1 LERTFDMFANRTLLV
16 SGIALV
22 LAACSSKSQDDTDDD
37 GTGGANV
44 SNMGGA
50 GNPSDGGSTGFSNQT
65 STGSTSTSNLGGN
78 ANTST
83 VNSNGTGSASSNVGG
98 NGGVNSTGVGGGTDN
113 CKSESQV
120 PQASPPIVEFQVD
133 ITSSMNNQYPPRTG
147 QSRWVQ
153 IQAALTS
160 AMSTLASAHPDW
172 IVALSFF
179 AKPTG
184 PACYSPSQS
193 VNFGPLAQNL
203 TRLNSAISSTQ
214 PNGYT
219 PTYAAWSFAF
229 DQITTFGQDY
239 PGSNK
244 YIVLLTDGV
253 PTVEA
258 DGCTTGPGNN
268 GACPSN
274 CISGASFQKQINDI
288 ASLGVPNNVK
298 TFFVAI
304 PGAEDPQ
311 GADFDP
317 LYMLSLASVAGG
329 TAEGCTPVQGVLQTN
344 CNNPNGGT
352 TCLASR
358 GSYCCV
364 DLTQAS
370 NLTDE
375 LDRAITSNIV
385 SNFKPSCNFKVPQS
399 QGATWV
405 DIAHTRVEYTATPGG
420 TVLQLTAAKSADCA
434 DGDFYYNDPNSVTE
448 LLLCPAMCETVQA
461 NPTGKLNVTFECS
474 IIG

>member
-1 LERTFDMFANRTLLV
+1 MFASRSLLV

-22 LAACSSKSQDDTDDD
+22 LAACSSKTNDDDTGFD
-37 GTGGANV
+37 GLGQGGAYPGDT
-44 SNMGGA
+44 GGA
-50 GNPSDGGSTGFSNQT
+50 GNTSDLGGNGQNNQT
-65 STGSTSTSNLGGN
+65 STGSAPSNLGGN
-78 ANTST
+78 GNT
-83 VNSNGTGSASSNVGG
+83 GTGNMNTTGSTSSNTAGG
-98 NGGVNSTGVGGGTDN
+98 NGANGGAGNGGSTDD
-113 CKSESQV
+113 CKAQSET

-133 ITSSMNNQYPPRTG
+133 ITSSMNNRYPPGTG

-160 AMSTLASAHPDW
+160 ALTSLASTHPDW

-179 AKPTG
+179 AKPIG
-184 PACYSPSQS
+184 NACYSPRQS
-193 VNFGPLAQNL
+193 VDFGGLAQNL
-203 TRLNSAISSTQ
+203 TALNNAITGTQ

-229 DQITTFGQDY
+229 DQITTFGQSY

-258 DGCTTGPGNN
+258 DGCTVGPGNN

-274 CISGASFQKQINDI
+274 CISSASFQAQIDNI

-317 LYMLSLASVAGG
+317 LYMLSLASIAGG
-329 TAEGCTPVQGVLQTN
+329 TADGCSPAQGVLQTN

-358 GSYCCV
+358 GTYCCV

-370 NLTDE
+370 NLTQE
-375 LDRAITSNIV
+375 LDSAITTNIV

-405 DIAHTRVEYTATPGG
+405 DIKHTRVEYTATPGG
-420 TVLQLTAAKSADCA
+420 SVLQLTAASSNTCA
-434 DGDFYYNDPNSVTE
+434 DGDFYYNDPNNVTE
-448 LLLCPAMCETVQA
+448 LLLCPAMCEQMQA
-461 NPTGKLNVTFECS
+461 NPESKLNVTFECS

>member
-1 LERTFDMFANRTLLV
+1 MFANRTLLV
-16 SGIALV
+16 SGFTLA
-22 LAACSSKSQDDTDDD
+22 LAACSSKSQDVDD
-37 GTGGANV
+37 GMGGANTGNTGGAATA
-44 SNMGGA
+44 SSGGNTNGTNQTNA
-50 GNPSDGGSTGFSNQT
+50 GGTPSGSQGGNGNT
-65 STGSTSTSNLGGN
+65 STGNNGTGNSSSNLGGN
-78 ANTST
+78 GG
-83 VNSNGTGSASSNVGG
+83 NGNGG
-98 NGGVNSTGVGGGTDN
+98 NGGLGTGGGTDA
-113 CKSESQV
+113 CKAESAT
-120 PQASPPIVEFQVD
+120 PEASPPIVEFQVD
-133 ITSSMNNQYPPRTG
+133 ITSSMNNSYPPGTG

-160 AMSTLASAHPDW
+160 AFNSLASAHPDW

-179 AKPTG
+179 AKPISG
-184 PACYSPSQS
+184 GCYSPSQS
-193 VNFGPLAQNL
+193 VNFAPLSQNV
-203 TRLNSAISSTQ
+203 SAITGAINRTQ

-229 DQITTFGQDY
+229 DQITTFGLNY

-253 PTVEA
+253 PTVES
-258 DGCTTGPGNN
+258 DGCTLGDGNN

-274 CISGASFQKQINDI
+274 CISAANFQKSIGDI

-298 TFFVAI
+298 SFFVAI

-329 TAEGCTPVQGVLQTN
+329 TADGCSPTPGVLQTN
-344 CNNPNGGT
+344 CNNPNGGS
-352 TCLASR
+352 TCMVSR
-358 GSYCCV
+358 GNYCCV

-375 LDRAITSNIV
+375 LNTAITANI
-385 SNFKPSCNFKVPQS
+385 SSSFKPSCNFKVPQS

-405 DIAHTRVEYTATPGG
+405 DISHTRVVYTATPGNA
-420 TVLQLTAAKSADCA
+420 LQLTAAKSADCL
-434 DGDFYYNDPNSVTE
+434 DGDFYYNDPNNVTE

-461 NPTGKLNVTFECS
+461 NPAGKLNVTFECT